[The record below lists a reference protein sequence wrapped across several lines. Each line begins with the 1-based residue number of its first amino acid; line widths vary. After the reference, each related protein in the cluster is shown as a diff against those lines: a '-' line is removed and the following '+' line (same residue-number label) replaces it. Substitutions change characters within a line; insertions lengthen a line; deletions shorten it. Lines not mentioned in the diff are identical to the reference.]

1 MMKKFILIGF
11 MGVSLTGLA
20 QQSMK
25 KLITNA
31 NGITNYQTLFST
43 GQQLSIAATNPS
55 GQLGLDA
62 SSSLSLKETQADAMG
77 MIHYRY
83 QQQYAGIPVES
94 AMYIVHTQNNK
105 MLSANGFIVTDFA
118 ADMKQRNKAS
128 VSADDAV
135 KAAISYTHAELYMWQ
150 VEQVEADAKTTSA
163 GKSGY
168 YPTATKVW
176 YNAGD
181 QLNPSALRLAYK
193 VDVYSAKPF
202 ARAYYFVDAQTGQ
215 ILGKKD
221 RLNTSD
227 AVGTANTLYCGTR
240 QIHSNKVATN
250 SYKLEDYSR
259 GNGVV
264 TVSGALSSYGR
275 GYKSSSANWNL
286 AMPARNA
293 MDAHWGVEQTYDYYK
308 TKFNRNS
315 YDNQGSQLKSYVNYW
330 LWSILTNASW
340 DGNSMQYGQR
350 FPSPNGVTAIDVT
363 GHELTHGVTQ
373 TSSNLNYSGETG
385 GMNEAMSDIF
395 GKAVQFFARPDDI
408 NWQVGNEMDWV
419 IRDMS
424 NPNAFQ
430 QPDTYGGTY
439 WKANADVHVLSG
451 VGNYC
456 YYLMVNGGT
465 GTNDLG
471 NNYTVAALGI
481 DKASAIMYRTNTV
494 YLTPT
499 SKYAD
504 WRTACI
510 SAATDLYGAASNEV
524 KQVKNAWYAVG
535 VGTAANFTDGNTDI
549 YVTNLTAIPN
559 PVLNGQTTVT
569 YSLATAGNVVL
580 KLADANGNVLQV
592 MQAGE
597 NAAGINRRTITL
609 PANTQKGYYYILIEK
624 DGIAAGRLK
633 LLVVN

>member
-1 MMKKFILIGF
+1 MKKKFILFGF
-11 MGVSLTGLA
+11 IAVSFTGYA

-25 KLITNA
+25 KLISGA
-31 NGITNYQTLFST
+31 NGITNYQTAFSV
-43 GQQLSIAATNPS
+43 GQQLNIISSNPS
-55 GQLGLDA
+55 KQLGLDA
-62 SSSLSLKETQADAMG
+62 ATSLSLTETQTDISG
-77 MIHYRY
+77 ITHYRY
-83 QQQYAGIPVES
+83 QQLYAGIPVES
-94 AMYIVHTQNNK
+94 SMYIVHTQNNK
-105 MLSANGFIVTDFA
+105 ILSANGFIVTDFA
-118 ADMKQRNKAS
+118 ADMNQRNKAS
-128 VSADDAV
+128 ISSNDAV
-135 KAAISYTHAELYMWQ
+135 QAALAYTHAELYMWQ
-150 VEQVEADAKTTSA
+150 VQQVDADAKAS
-163 GKSGY
+163 GNKSGY
-168 YPTATKVW
+168 YPSVSKVW

-227 AVGTANTLYCGTR
+227 AVGTGNTLYCGLR
-240 QIHSNKVATN
+240 QIHSNMVSAGK
-250 SYKLEDYSR
+250 YKLEDYSR
-259 GNGVV
+259 GKGVV
-264 TVSGALSSYGR
+264 TVSGSLSSYGR
-275 GYKSSSANWNL
+275 GYTSNSANWTL
-286 AMPARNA
+286 SMPSRNA

-308 TKFNRNS
+308 IKFNRNS
-315 YDNQGSQLKSYVNYW
+315 YDNQGTQLKSYVNYW

-350 FPSPNGVTAIDVT
+350 FPSSNGVTAIDVT

-373 TSSNLNYSGETG
+373 SSSNLNYSGETG

-408 NWQVGNEMDWV
+408 NWQIGNEMNWI

-439 WKANADVHVLSG
+439 WSANADVHVLSG

-456 YYLMVNGGT
+456 FYLLVNGGT

-471 NNYTVAALGI
+471 NAFKVTALGL

-535 VGTAANFTDGNTDI
+535 VGAAGNFTDGSADTYI
-549 YVTNLTAIPN
+549 TNITAIPN
-559 PVLNGQTTVT
+559 PVINRQTTIT
-569 YSLATAGNVVL
+569 YSLVNAGNVVL
-580 KLADANGNVLQV
+580 KLADANGNVMQVLQT
-592 MQAGE
+592 GE
-597 NAAGINRRTITL
+597 NAAGINRKTITL
-609 PANTQKGYYYILIEK
+609 PANVQKGYYYILIEK